1 MTGSLAKSLAPTLAP
16 NLARRIRA
24 AGVGR
29 IIVSFL
35 AVAGAVFAPAF
46 AQTVPVAGD
55 QIAAQTIARSAVPAP
70 TPAGSQSRADADAP
84 IPGLAPARAAN
95 EGPARVRLE
104 GPVVIVN
111 DEAIS
116 RNDVRL
122 RARLAMASSGIEPSA
137 EAFGAISSQVLEGL
151 IDEKLQ
157 MAEAGRRK
165 IEVTEK
171 DVDEALADIA
181 RSNNNQTPEALTSEL
196 RRLGVNP
203 RTLRDQL
210 RADFAWQ
217 NLVQGRYGARIRVGE
232 SEMDAMM
239 DQMKHAASLT
249 QYLVSEILVA
259 YNGPNDIDRATN
271 FAQRLID
278 DMRNGAP
285 LDVTARQ
292 FSAAPTAAA
301 GGDLGWVNEDDLR
314 PEIVAFLNQM
324 QPGDVSAPI
333 VTPGG
338 IYVMVLRNRREGQGE
353 HKVVGLKQIIA
364 SISPDLN
371 DEQKADLLVRINLA
385 RDRIKTC
392 DDFNASVNELAD
404 LVVVD
409 LGENAEE
416 DLKTEFRAA
425 IAGLEVNQL
434 SQPFLTE
441 GAVHVVGVCSLKVD
455 QTIKLPERSEI
466 ENRLFNQQLQA
477 LAASYLRD
485 LRRSAAII
493 RK

>member
-1 MTGSLAKSLAPTLAP
+1 MIRSKTQKRNESARVARLAA
-16 NLARRIRA
+16 I
-24 AGVGR
+24 
-29 IIVSFL
+29 FL
-35 AVAGAVFAPAF
+35 GLIALAGAIFPSAF
-46 AQTVPVAGD
+46 AQTG
-55 QIAAQTIARSAVPAP
+55 AQTGAP
-70 TPAGSQSRADADAP
+70 TGDGTEAP
-84 IPGLAPARAAN
+84 LPGLTSARAAN
-95 EGPARVRLE
+95 DGPARVRLE

-111 DEAIS
+111 DQAIS
-116 RNDVRL
+116 RHDVRL

-157 MAEAGRRK
+157 MAEAGRREV
-165 IEVTEK
+165 EVTEK
-171 DVDEALADIA
+171 DVDEALAYIA
-181 RSNNNQTPEALTSEL
+181 RNNNQTPEVLTSEL

-210 RADFAWQ
+210 RSDYAWQ
-217 NLVQGRYGARIRVGE
+217 SLVQGRYGARIRVGE

-239 DQMKHAASLT
+239 EQLKESASST

-259 YNGPNDIDRATN
+259 FNGPDDVDRASN

-301 GGDLGWVNEDDLR
+301 GGDLGWVGENDLR

-333 VTPGG
+333 VTPAGV
-338 IYVMVLRNRREGQGE
+338 YVMVLRNRREGQSE
-353 HKVVGLKQIIA
+353 RKVVNLKQVIA
-364 SISPDLN
+364 SISPELSE
-371 DEQKADLLVRINLA
+371 EQKADLLVRMNIA

-392 DDFNASVNELAD
+392 DDFNKSVDGLAD

-409 LGENAEE
+409 LGENGEE

-425 IAGLEVNQL
+425 IAGLEANQL

-441 GAVHVVGVCSLKVD
+441 GAVHVVGVCSVKVD
-455 QTIKLPERSEI
+455 QTIKLPERTEV